1 VGVQVD
7 HRASVWRGLD
17 DRTAAVR
24 WGHRYRCMMGTDR
37 RGTAAVMLALALAMA
52 VSDRAVAH
60 DDVVGAEEALLGT
73 EHAEEH
79 AAQREALQRWL
90 ELPVAERRRQA
101 RAAQRSA
108 SAAAATIAAA
118 LPAADQVG
126 RWETQQFELPTYAIN
141 TVVMPTGEVLFW
153 GRAPVRSGGGPNDRD
168 NVTKVGVWN
177 PRTGALDEIP
187 APITDVDG
195 DGDLDHVALFCSGQ
209 SLLPSGEVLLAGGT
223 LRYPDPPTY
232 ADFAGLETIFTFD
245 PWTRRWTE
253 QPRMAFGRWYPTQVE
268 LADGRTA
275 IVAGYNEEGQGEWNG
290 QMEVFSP
297 GARGGLGTLTQS
309 IAGETTI
316 GDTNPVGTYP
326 HMFVLPGGSVLLV
339 GHDMRAD
346 QARTALVDPA
356 KLGAPDKE
364 SAWTQL
370 DPLPWFAKASQ
381 AAVILGDRGST
392 PYVTVLGGYEREAP
406 QVAVNWVDSI
416 AAGQR
421 SWSASPI
428 PDQNVA
434 RAYAN
439 LVELPDGTLLTVGG
453 GAGNDGAAGQ
463 NYTGGDPRLKRVEL
477 FRPGVDP
484 SWVLGPAQQKWRA
497 YHSTAVLLPDGR
509 VFSAGDDYWDVGVT
523 PNPTEATDDA
533 EIYTPPYLFDGDR
546 LLSPDERPAITSLRS
561 GATGYGQRVAVGVAN
576 RQATEAVLVAPAATT
591 HGVNMNQRRV
601 ELEVLSSEPGRLDV
615 RTPGSADLAPPG
627 WYMLFVMDAAG
638 TPSEAGWVW
647 LQPGGGG
654 DPAPPPASTPAVDR
668 TAPRLRVRVL
678 RSSPRRLVVRVSAS
692 EPVTATLRGR
702 ARRRPLAAR
711 KVKLARAGAPRTVRL
726 RLPKA
731 ATRVLRDGRAV
742 ALKLRVEARDAAGN
756 KAARRVTKRL
766 RTR

>member
-1 VGVQVD
+1 MGM
-7 HRASVWRGLD
+7 
-17 DRTAAVR
+17 DRP
-24 WGHRYRCMMGTDR
+24 C
-37 RGTAAVMLALALAMA
+37 TAAVMATLALTLAGPEL
-52 VSDRAVAH
+52 AVAH
-60 DDVVGAEEALLGT
+60 DDLVRAEQALLGA
-73 EHAEEH
+73 EHAQEH
-79 AAQREALQRWL
+79 AAQREALERWL
-90 ELPVAERRRQA
+90 ELPAAERRREA
-101 RAAQRSA
+101 RAARRE
-108 SAAAATIAAA
+108 AAAAETRIAAA

-126 RWETQQFELPTYAIN
+126 RWEPQTFELPTYAIN

-153 GRAPVRSGGGPNDRD
+153 GRAPVGPGGGPNDRD
-168 NVTKVGVWN
+168 NVTRVGVWN

-223 LRYPDPPTY
+223 LRYPDPPAY
-232 ADFAGLETIFTFD
+232 ADFAGLQTVYTFD

-268 LADGRTA
+268 LADGRTV
-275 IVAGYNEEGQGEWNG
+275 IVAGYNEEGQGHWNG
-290 QMEVFSP
+290 QMEVFTP
-297 GARGGLGTLTQS
+297 GARGGIGTLTQS
-309 IAGETTI
+309 IAGETSI
-316 GDTNPVGTYP
+316 GNTNPVGTYP
-326 HMFVLPGGSVLLV
+326 HMFVLPGESVLLV
-339 GHDMRAD
+339 GHDMRPE
-346 QARTALVDPA
+346 QARTALLDPA
-356 KLGAPDKE
+356 ELGAPVKE

-370 DPLPWFAKASQ
+370 DPLPWFGKASQ

-392 PYVTVLGGYEREAP
+392 PYVTVIGGYEKQAP

-416 AAGQR
+416 AAGRR

-453 GAGNDGAAGQ
+453 GAGNQVPEGQ
-463 NYTGGDPRLKRVEL
+463 NYTGGQQQLKQVEL
-477 FRPGVDP
+477 LRPGVDHA
-484 SWVLGPAQQKWRA
+484 WQLGPAQQKWRS

-509 VFSAGDDYWDVGVT
+509 VLSAGDDYWDIGDA
-523 PNPTEATDDA
+523 PNPSEPTDDA

-546 LLSPDERPAITSLRS
+546 LLSSDERPAITSLRS
-561 GATGYGQRVAVGVAN
+561 GATGYGRRVTVGVAN
-576 RQATEAVLVAPAATT
+576 RQPTEAALVAPAATT
-591 HGVNMNQRRV
+591 HGVNMNQRRI
-601 ELEVLSSEPGRLDV
+601 ELEVLSSAPGRLDV

-654 DPAPPPASTPAVDR
+654 DPEPPSPATPQTPAADR

-678 RSSPRRLVVRVSAS
+678 RSSPRRLAVRVSAS
-692 EPVTATLRGR
+692 EPVSATLRGR

-711 KVKLARAGAPRTVRL
+711 KVRLARAGIPRTVRL

-731 ATRVLRDGRAV
+731 ATHVLRDGRAV

-756 KAARRVTKRL
+756 RAVRRVTKRL
-766 RTR
+766 RTRR